1 MGNKQSFLNQ
11 RFITEPERKILL
23 AGCCDVLVAGG
34 GPAGFAAAV
43 SAARRG
49 AKTFLLEKNE
59 YLGGIWTAGLMPWI
73 IDFQNKTGIM
83 AELCEKLKSVGG
95 YAARTNTFTAPPE
108 EIKFLL
114 EKIAAEAGVTIL
126 YGTSVC
132 NAVTNDR
139 RIDYI
144 ITESRSGR
152 EAWQAK
158 IFIDATGDG
167 NLSAAAGCEFAY
179 GNQEKMAQPASLT
192 ALLGGVDPEQSKEFF
207 VTSLYGKDRFLEVL
221 QTAGITPSYTKPS
234 LFHFGCGIVG
244 LMSHHAYNVNPFDS
258 KSVSQAVITGR
269 AEIYRQ
275 IELLKKIPGWENTV
289 LLATAANLGI
299 REARRVKGKAA
310 VTINELN
317 MKSYPEQT
325 VCIPKFCIDIHA
337 PDPRKC
343 TSVISSRPAVTQSG
357 YGIPFKAL
365 QSFDIDNLLLAGR
378 CISGDF
384 FMHASYR
391 VTGNAVPM
399 GEAAGWGAAEAIRQG
414 IELEDLN
421 NVPCFSEI

>member
-1 MGNKQSFLNQ
+1 MCKKQPFPSQ
-11 RFITEPERKILL
+11 CFITEPERNIVL

-49 AKTFLLEKNE
+49 AKTILLEKNE

-83 AELCEKLKSVGG
+83 AELCETLKSVGG
-95 YAARTNTFTAPPE
+95 YAARANTFTAPPE

-114 EKIAAEAGVTIL
+114 EKIAIDSGVTLL

-132 NAVTNDR
+132 NAITRDR
-139 RIDYI
+139 CIEYVV
-144 ITESRSGR
+144 TESRSGR

-167 NLSAAAGCEFAY
+167 NLASAAGCEFEY
-179 GNQEKMAQPASLT
+179 GNAEKMAQPASLT
-192 ALLGGVDPEQSKEFF
+192 ALLGGVDPEMHKDFF
-207 VTSLYGKDRFLEVL
+207 ATSPHGKDNFLQVL
-221 QTAGITPSYTKPS
+221 QTAGITPSYTNPS
-234 LFHFGCGIVG
+234 LFHFGGGIVG
-244 LMSHHAYNVNPFDS
+244 LMSHHAYNVDPFDS
-258 KSVSQAVITGR
+258 KSVSQAAITGR

-275 IELLKKIPGWENTV
+275 IELLKKLPGWENTV

-317 MKSYPEQT
+317 MESYPEQT

-399 GEAAGWGAAEAIRQG
+399 GEAAGWAAAEALRQG
-414 IELEDLN
+414 IELGKLN
-421 NVPCFSEI
+421 NVPCFSTI